1 MSETASINYRFR
13 ELQSRYV
20 NGGQIMR
27 SIWKGAISFG
37 LVTIPV
43 GLYAATENKRPKF
56 RQLRDSDH
64 SPIKYKRVAETDGVE
79 VPFDNI
85 VKGYEIDKGRYVVF
99 TSEELSDIAKGVSGG
114 VVDVVQFVDQAD
126 IDPIYY
132 RTTYYLAPEKTGV
145 KAYRILEKALT
156 DKSMIGI
163 AKVAIREKEYLATL
177 RADDGVILMETMFWP
192 DEIREP
198 AFETLEAAEDQE
210 VRKEEVK
217 MAEMI
222 IDNLTGAFDPSAWND
237 ESREKIEA
245 AAQLKVDG
253 QEIVAPEAP
262 QPTGVV
268 DLMDA
273 LKASVEATKAKKA
286 G

>member
-1 MSETASINYRFR
+1 
-13 ELQSRYV
+13 
-20 NGGQIMR
+20 MR

-43 GLYAATENKRPKF
+43 GLYSATEDRRPKF
-56 RQLRDSDH
+56 KQLREADH
-64 SPIKYKRVAETDGVE
+64 SPIRYKRVAESDGEE
-79 VPFDNI
+79 VPFDHI

-99 TSEELSDIAKGVSGG
+99 SSEELRDIMSSKSGG
-114 VVDVVQFVDQAD
+114 TVDVVQFVRQDD

-132 RTTYYLAPEKTGV
+132 RSSYYLAPEKTGI
-145 KAYRILEKALT
+145 KAYRILLQALEERA
-156 DKSMIGI
+156 MVGL
-163 AKVAIREKEYLATL
+163 ARVAIREREHLATL
-177 RADDGVILMETMFWP
+177 RAEEGVLILETMYWP

-198 AFETLEAAEDQE
+198 RFETLEEDVE
-210 VRKEEVK
+210 IRDEEVK

-222 IDNLTGAFDPSAWND
+222 IDNLSATFDPSAWID
-237 ESREKIEA
+237 ESREAVEA
-245 AAQLKVDG
+245 AAQLKIDG

-268 DLMDA
+268 DLMEA
-273 LKASVEATKAKKA
+273 LKASVEATKAKA

>member
-1 MSETASINYRFR
+1 
-13 ELQSRYV
+13 
-20 NGGQIMR
+20 MR

-79 VPFDNI
+79 VPYENI
-85 VKGYEIDKGRYVVF
+85 VKGYEIDKGRFVVF
-99 TSEELSDIAKGVSGG
+99 TSEELADIAKGGTGG
-114 VVDVVQFVDQAD
+114 VVDVVQFVDQAE

-145 KAYRILEKALT
+145 KAYRILEKALAE
-156 DKSMIGI
+156 KNMIGL
-163 AKVAIREKEYLATL
+163 AKVAIREREYLATL
-177 RADDGVILMETMFWP
+177 RAEEGVILMETMYWP

-198 AFETLEAAEDQE
+198 AFETLDAEEQE
-210 VRKEEVK
+210 VRDEEVK

-222 IDNLTGAFDPSAWND
+222 IDNLTGSFDPSAWND
-237 ESREKIEA
+237 ESREAVEA

-253 QEIVAPEAP
+253 REIVAPEAP
-262 QPTGVV
+262 QATGVV
-268 DLMDA
+268 DLMEA